1 MATSFS
7 EDYTLPDAELF
18 KTRFPAF
25 DNLSDGLVDM
35 LIDEMSDHVDN
46 RWRDK
51 DYQPAILYLVAHR
64 LTLEGEPQRS
74 DAAAV
79 ASGGSATSIAQIK
92 KVKVDDTETEFFS
105 DADAAVASGS
115 VSLDATALRNIQGD
129 ALDFSLTPYGRRF
142 IQLRRRNH
150 GGPRVFV
157 P

>member
-25 DNLSDGLVDM
+25 DNVPDGLVAM

-74 DAAAV
+74 DAAA
-79 ASGGSATSIAQIK
+79 AAAAGSGAGATTSGKIK
-92 KVKVDDTETEFFS
+92 KVKVDDTETEFFEGGR
-105 DADAAVASGS
+105 DQVA
-115 VSLDATALRNIQGD
+115 LDATALRNVQGD

-142 IQLRRRNH
+142 LQLRRRNH